1 MRIRQQTPLSGAIL
15 SGRPPSFSPRGSNS
29 VVSVLS
35 PAVNLMVV
43 KPLGLG
49 GQSLGRLLAEAWP
62 GDGWTADFF
71 CAVPLHARRQA
82 ERGYNQSALLANQV
96 ASLIGQP
103 YVEGAV
109 ARVRHTETQTHLDAQ
124 ARRENVAG
132 AFAADPLRV
141 DNLSIVLV
149 DDVLTTGAT
158 LAACAEAL
166 RASGA
171 RRVYGLVLASAVYK
185 AADAGGHASPAEE

>member
-1 MRIRQQTPLSGAIL
+1 MAQLAPAPLRAVAGLDAVRVRTTFEGPATSAIYAL
-15 SGRPPSFSPRGSNS
+15 KYQGNRR
-29 VVSVLS
+29 L
-35 PAVNLMVV
+35 AE
-43 KPLGLG
+43 PLGA
-49 GQSLGRLLAEAWP
+49 LLAEAYL
-62 GDGWTADFF
+62 GAGWTVDFL
-71 CAVPLHARRQA
+71 CAVPLHSRRQA
-82 ERGYNQSALLANQV
+82 ERGYNQSALLASQV
-96 ASLIGQP
+96 ASLIGRP
-103 YVEGAV
+103 CGEGAM
-109 ARVRHTETQTHLDAQ
+109 ARVRHTETQTHLDVQ

-185 AADAGGHASPAEE
+185 VADAGGQAPPAEG